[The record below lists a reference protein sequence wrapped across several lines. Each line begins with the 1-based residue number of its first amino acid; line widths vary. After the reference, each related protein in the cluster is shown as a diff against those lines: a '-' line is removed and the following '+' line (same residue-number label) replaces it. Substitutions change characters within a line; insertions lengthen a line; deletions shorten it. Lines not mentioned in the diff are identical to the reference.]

1 MRYASDPVALRL
13 SDRSTLLVP
22 VAHDALAIP
31 PTMRV
36 GELELSRK
44 AEHHIT
50 VFGFDIGKLLGAA
63 IAKAPALR
71 AAVDDLAQAA
81 DFTWTLRRPPT
92 AWRLHR
98 DRPRDLQTVIA
109 MVDAPGIAAFFA
121 ACARE
126 LPALSPGIEAWAWD
140 PPPPHITLYTSD
152 PAGKDGIG
160 LRRPSELEQ
169 AQARGAAGETT
180 GLRAFP
186 AVLPGVAP

>member
-1 MRYASDPVALRL
+1 MPIRL

-31 PTMRV
+31 ATVRLGDV
-36 GELELSRK
+36 ELVRK
-44 AEHHIT
+44 SEHHIT

-63 IAKAPALR
+63 IAKTPALR
-71 AAVDDLAQAA
+71 AAADALAEAA
-81 DFTWTLRRPPT
+81 DFGWTMPSPPT
-92 AWRLHR
+92 LWRLHR

-126 LPALSPGIEAWAWD
+126 LPALSPGIETWAWD

-160 LRRPSELEQ
+160 LRRASELEQ
-169 AQARGAAGETT
+169 ALARGAAGETT
-180 GLRAFP
+180 GLRAF
-186 AVLPGVAP
+186 AAALPEVTP

>member
-1 MRYASDPVALRL
+1 MAPHL
-13 SDRSTLLVP
+13 SDRSTLLIP
-22 VAHDALAIP
+22 VALDALAIP
-31 PTMRV
+31 PTMRLGDV
-36 GELELSRK
+36 ELVRK
-44 AEHHIT
+44 SEHHIT

-63 IAKAPALR
+63 IATTPALR
-71 AAVDDLAQAA
+71 AAVDELARAA
-81 DFTWTLRRPPT
+81 DFTWTSPSPVT

-98 DRPRDLQTVIA
+98 DRPRDLQTVIL

-126 LPALSPGIEAWAWD
+126 LPAISPGIETWAWD

-160 LRRPSELEQ
+160 LRRPSDLEQ

-180 GLRAFP
+180 GLRAYP
-186 AVLPGVAP
+186 AALPGVAP